1 MRRFL
6 YALLG
11 CLFFAPLTAQKNQ
24 VTPKQAQQDWTYFKP
39 DQQISATQL
48 AQNKSALQLGADDD
62 LQLLSTKNDD
72 LGYRHYRYQQ
82 TYKGIP
88 IEAAIYLM
96 HEKNNRTKKAN
107 GKLISHINIHTVPH
121 LSESVALQA
130 ALQYV
135 GADVYAWEDA
145 THQALI
151 QQAEQCEEA
160 TFYPSGDLVIIDPN
174 FGQNPD
180 NYRLAYKFDI
190 YAITPLTRQVV
201 YIDAQNSAVL
211 KSIERLHSCTDTPAS
226 GNSNYSGTVNFTACQ
241 ESGTHTLKDHI
252 GGVIKQVFNANN
264 TLSEP
269 QIPFTDP
276 DGFFEADPTAVDVH
290 FATQKTH
297 EYFLNNHNRNSLDGN
312 GAPLYSW
319 VHYGNGYNNAS
330 WNGSW
335 MIYGDGDNSKYSA
348 LTAPDVVAHEMTH
361 GITEFAVNTL
371 IYSYE
376 SGALNESFSDIFGEI
391 VEAHIRGNNDW
402 IIGADFTIQ
411 ANKNG
416 IRNMSNPNDAN
427 MLTIQPDTYLGDY
440 WYTGAGDNGGV
451 HFNSGV
457 QNHWFYLLS
466 EGGSG
471 INDNGDTY
479 DITGIGMSKAAAI
492 TYRNLTTYMT
502 SASQYA
508 DAREGAIQSAID
520 LYGVDS
526 EEALQ
531 TAAAWCAVGLGNC
544 NATPPPLGCD
554 RERDSLALVALY
566 NSTNGANWT
575 NTWNLAQ
582 PIDTWYGVS
591 VNAEGCVLRLTLD
604 ENNLAGQLP
613 PEIGDLSRME
623 RLILNNNPLSG
634 SIPPEIGNAISLE
647 WLWVYST
654 NLLSGPIPAEIG
666 NLTNLTHVRLN
677 DNELS
682 GNLPPEIGNLNNLT
696 ELRISNNN
704 LTGQI
709 PTEIGNLNQL
719 TSLNLGLNDFIG
731 TIPSEIG
738 NLSQLKYLTLSR
750 NELSG
755 SIPAELGNLNELLN
769 IDLVENELSGTLPP
783 ELGNLTNLYI
793 FKIYNNQ
800 FSGCY
805 DANLANLCTQ
815 ISSSFNTNTQI
826 SNGNNFDAPWE
837 DFCATGAGTCAPPPE
852 VPCRERDSLALIAL
866 YNATNGA
873 NWTNTWDLEQQMD
886 TWYGVT
892 LNEDGCVTCLDLDGE
907 HGCTF
912 NFCCSGGNNLSGTL
926 PAELGD
932 LGSLNYLSLSRNEL
946 SGNIPAELGSLYSLQ
961 YFYISSTDLT
971 GPIPAELGNLSN
983 LEELRLNGNEL
994 TGNIPSTLGSL
1005 TNLKLMRLNGNNLT
1019 GNIPAELGQLNNLET
1034 LYIDHNAFSGN
1045 IPPELGNLS
1054 SLKYLTLSNN
1064 QLTGN
1069 IPVELAN
1076 LSSIRDF
1083 ILSNNQLNG
1092 SIPAELGT
1100 LSTLGY
1106 LDLENNELTGSIPA
1120 ELGQLS
1126 NLTTLKLGN
1135 NQLTGNIP
1143 AELGNLTNLISLH
1156 LRQNEL
1162 EGTIPGQ
1169 LGDLSSLQYFYIND
1183 NQLSGCYDDNLS
1195 IFCSQLYSVFNT
1207 NSNISDGNNFD
1218 APWED
1223 FCATGAGSCSPVWP
1237 GDFNN
1242 DGVADNIDA
1251 IFWGLAAGNTGA
1263 TRPNA
1268 TTNWQA
1274 QTAPEWSQ
1282 SVIGVNGKHQD
1293 ADGNGIVGIEDLE
1306 VLSQNYG
1313 LTHAVAAPAGASSP
1327 LQFELRQ
1334 LSTET
1339 QNGLPALRY
1348 GIYLNSSLDVP
1359 INVHGLAFSLDLS
1372 ELFVMDVQIDTV
1384 GSALAPTASLGV
1396 YDATPTYKKFH
1407 IALTRTDKNNQ
1418 LIIDGGLITETI
1430 IIVKDLPTNDP
1441 FDIHIEGGNTASA
1454 NGTINA
1460 VNGTSLYSL
1469 FNNGINAPLATSVS
1483 VVHEQCYT
1491 LGSANVEVLEGT
1503 APYTYSWSTGANTAE
1518 VTHLPAGIYTVE
1530 VSDANGQQQS
1540 IPVQINAPT
1549 SIYDEAGNEIV
1560 CNPHSAWLMP
1570 QLYAMLEGPYDANT
1584 GMMTKQLQE
1593 LNLLPDIQPY
1603 EALPWNYRGTEGQGW
1618 TAADYPDGTVD
1629 WVLVSFRDVQN
1640 VDRVYAKT
1648 AALLQQDGSLFFP
1661 NNRFLSAEI
1670 TDSLHV
1676 VIQHRNHIA
1685 AMTPQPLSIDN
1696 QIIVH
1701 DFSLS
1706 DSYHPPSQYGQKQL
1720 PDGTWV
1726 MFAGDCEQSG
1736 VGYDITGDDKALW
1749 SNDNGNFLDYFM
1761 TDLNLDG
1768 DVSGADKGF
1777 WFDNNGINSVAPK

>member
-1 MRRFL
+1 MRRLF

-24 VTPKQAQQDWTYFKP
+24 VTSKQLQKGWTHFES
-39 DQQISATQL
+39 DQQISAVQL
-48 AQNKSALQLGADDD
+48 AQDKSALQLGADDD
-62 LQLLSTKNDD
+62 LKLLSTKNDD

-107 GKLISHINIHTVPH
+107 GKLISNISTHTVPH
-121 LSESVALQA
+121 VSEAAALRS

-151 QQAEQCEEA
+151 QQVEQCEDA
-160 TFYPSGDLVIIDPN
+160 TFYPSGKLVIIDPK
-174 FGQNPD
+174 FGQNPE

-190 YAITPLTRQVV
+190 YAIAPLTRQVV
-201 YIDAQNSAVL
+201 YIDAQNGTAL
-211 KSIERLHSCTDTPAS
+211 TSIEKLHSCTDTPAS
-226 GNSNYSGTVNFTACQ
+226 GNSNYSGTVDFTACQ
-241 ESGTHTLKDHI
+241 EGGTHTLKDHL

-276 DGFFEADPTAVDVH
+276 NGFFEADPTAVDVH

-312 GAPLYSW
+312 GTPLYSW

-391 VEAHIRGNNDW
+391 VENYIRGNNDW
-402 IIGADFTIQ
+402 IIGADFTVQ

-416 IRNMSNPNDAN
+416 IRNMSNPNDVN
-427 MLTIQPDTYLGDY
+427 MLTLQPDTYLGNY
-440 WYTGAGDNGGV
+440 WYEGAGDNGGV

-457 QNHWFYLLS
+457 QNYWFYLLS

-471 INDNGDTY
+471 INDNGDAY
-479 DITGIGMSKAAAI
+479 DIEGIGMSKAADIA
-492 TYRNLTTYMT
+492 YRNLTTYMT
-502 SASQYA
+502 SASQYT

-520 LYGVDS
+520 LYGADS
-526 EEALQ
+526 DEALQ
-531 TAAAWCAVGLGNC
+531 TAAAWSAVGVGEL
-544 NATPPPLGCD
+544 PPPPDC
-554 RERDSLALVALY
+554 RYTDSLALVALY
-566 NSTNGANWT
+566 NSTDGANWT
-575 NTWNLAQ
+575 NTWDLMQ
-582 PIDTWYGVS
+582 PMHTWYGVS

-604 ENNLAGQLP
+604 QNNLAGQLP
-613 PEIGDLSRME
+613 PEIGNLSSME

-647 WLWVYST
+647 WLWIYST

-666 NLTNLTHVRLN
+666 NLTNLTHLSLN
-677 DNELS
+677 DNQLS
-682 GNLPPEIGNLNNLT
+682 GNLPPEIGNLINLT
-696 ELRISNNN
+696 SFRVSNNQIS
-704 LTGQI
+704 GQI
-709 PTEIGNLNQL
+709 PAQIGNLSQL
-719 TSLNLGLNDFIG
+719 TSLNLGLNDFSG
-731 TIPSEIG
+731 SIPTQIG

-755 SIPAELGNLNELLN
+755 SIPAEIGNLNELLN
-769 IDLVENELSGTLPP
+769 LDLVENELSGALPP
-783 ELGNLTNLYI
+783 ELGNLPNLYI
-793 FKIYNNQ
+793 LQLYNNQ

-805 DANLANLCTQ
+805 DTNLANLCTQ
-815 ISSSFNTNTQI
+815 LGSSFNTNTQI
-826 SNGNNFDAPWE
+826 SNGNDFDTLWE
-837 DFCATGAGTCAPPPE
+837 DFCATGAGGCVPPPE

-866 YNATNGA
+866 YNATDGA
-873 NWTNTWDLEQQMD
+873 NWTNVWDLAQPTD
-886 TWYGVT
+886 TWHGVT
-892 LNEDGCVTCLDLDGE
+892 LNEEGCVTCLDLDGE

-912 NFCCSGGNNLSGTL
+912 NYCCSGGNNLIGTL
-926 PAELGD
+926 PAELGN
-932 LGSLNYLSLSRNEL
+932 LGSLNYLSLSLNQL
-946 SGNIPAELGSLYSLQ
+946 SGSIPAELGNLYSLQ
-961 YFYISSTDLT
+961 YFYISSNDLT
-971 GPIPAELGNLSN
+971 GSIPAELGNLSN
-983 LEELRLNGNEL
+983 LEELRLNGNGL
-994 TGNIPSTLGSL
+994 TGSIPSTFGNLG
-1005 TNLKLMRLNGNNLT
+1005 NLKLMRLNGNDLT
-1019 GNIPAELGQLNNLET
+1019 GSIPAELGQLSNLET
-1034 LYIDHNAFSGN
+1034 LYIDHNEFSGN

-1054 SLKYLTLSNN
+1054 SLKYLTLHYN

-1069 IPVELAN
+1069 IPVELGN
-1076 LSSIRDF
+1076 LSSIKDL
-1083 ILSNNQLNG
+1083 ILSRNQLNA

-1100 LSTLGY
+1100 LSTLGTLS
-1106 LDLENNELTGSIPA
+1106 LDYNELTGNIPP

-1126 NLTTLKLGN
+1126 SLTTLKLGN

-1143 AELGNLTNLISLH
+1143 EELGNLTNLISLQ
-1156 LRQNEL
+1156 LRHNEL
-1162 EGTIPGQ
+1162 EGNIPGQ
-1169 LGDLSSLQYFYIND
+1169 LGDLSSLQYFYIHD

-1207 NSNISDGNNFD
+1207 NSNVSDGNNFD

-1237 GDFNN
+1237 SDFNN

-1282 SVIGVNGKHQD
+1282 SIIGINGKHQD
-1293 ADGNGIVGIEDLE
+1293 ADGNGIVDVDDLE
-1306 VLSQNYG
+1306 VLVQNYG

-1334 LSTET
+1334 LATET

-1372 ELFVMDVQIDTV
+1372 ELFVMDVQIDTL
-1384 GSALAPTASLGV
+1384 GSALAPTASLDY
-1396 YDATPTYKKFH
+1396 YDSSPSSRQLYV
-1407 IALTRTDKNNQ
+1407 ALTRTDRNNQ
-1418 LIIDGGLITETI
+1418 LIINGDLIMETI
-1430 IIVKDLPTNDP
+1430 IIVKDIPTNDP
-1441 FDIHIEGGNTASA
+1441 FNIHIEGGNTASA
-1454 NGTINA
+1454 NGTINT

-1469 FNNGINAPLATSVS
+1469 FNNGIDVPLATSVS
-1483 VVHEQCYT
+1483 VTHEQCYT
-1491 LGSANVEVLEGT
+1491 LGSASVEVFEGT
-1503 APYTYSWSTGANTAE
+1503 PPYTYSWSTGANTAE
-1518 VTHLPAGIYTVE
+1518 VTHLPAGMYTVE
-1530 VSDANGQQQS
+1530 ISDANGQQQS
-1540 IPVQINAPT
+1540 IPVQIDAPT
-1549 SIYDEAGNEIV
+1549 SIHDEAGNEIV

-1570 QLYAMLEGPYDANT
+1570 QLYAMLEGPYDTNT
-1584 GMMTKQLQE
+1584 GMMNNQLKT

-1603 EALPWNYRGTEGQGW
+1603 QDLPWNYRGTEGQGW

-1648 AALLQQDGSLFFP
+1648 AALLQEDGSLFFP

-1685 AMTPQPLSIDN
+1685 AMTPQPLMIN
-1696 QIIVH
+1696 NKIIVH

-1706 DSYHPPSQYGQKQL
+1706 DSYHPPSQHGQKQL

-1726 MFAGDCEQSG
+1726 MFAGDGEQSES
-1736 VGYDITGDDKALW
+1736 GYDINGDDKGLW
-1749 SNDNGNFLDYFM
+1749 SNANGNFGNYFSS
-1761 TDLNLDG
+1761 DLNLDG
-1768 DVSGADKGF
+1768 DVNGADKIL
-1777 WFDNNGINSVAPK
+1777 WSDNNGINSVAPN